1 MAFLVL
7 LSYLSNY
14 GRLLVMTST
23 TKTVYDPML
32 IYHSFYLLLCFLG
45 LTVDNLFYRHVLL
58 LCRHAVFGWL
68 SFALDNDDRYRAD
81 NLMLFIVEV

>member
-7 LSYLSNY
+7 LSYLGNY

-32 IYHSFYLLLCFLG
+32 IYHSLYLLLCFLG
-45 LTVDNLFYRHVLL
+45 LTINNLFYRYVL
-58 LCRHAVFGWL
+58 
-68 SFALDNDDRYRAD
+68 
-81 NLMLFIVEV
+81 